1 MPARIAITSCGMRRT
16 AAITRPHV
24 SSAVAYDGRPGIW
37 LEETITPRRVHAGMS
52 MCGTTPTWLTI
63 FSRSRRSSSGA
74 RIGVRSR
81 ISASTSVSLSR
92 PASVSTSLVWS
103 FQIVT
108 SWPATFLK
116 QSSVRMV
123 SW

>member
-1 MPARIAITSCGMRRT
+1 MRRT

-24 SSAVAYDGRPGIW
+24 SSAVANDGRPGIW
-37 LEETITPRRVHAGMS
+37 LDETITPRRVHAGTS
-52 MCGTTPTWLTI
+52 MFGTTPTWVTI
-63 FSRSRRSSSGA
+63 FNRSRRSSSGA

-81 ISASTSVSLSR
+81 MHTSTSVSASR
-92 PASVSTSLVWS
+92 LASVSTSLVWS

-108 SWPATFLK
+108 SCFATFLK